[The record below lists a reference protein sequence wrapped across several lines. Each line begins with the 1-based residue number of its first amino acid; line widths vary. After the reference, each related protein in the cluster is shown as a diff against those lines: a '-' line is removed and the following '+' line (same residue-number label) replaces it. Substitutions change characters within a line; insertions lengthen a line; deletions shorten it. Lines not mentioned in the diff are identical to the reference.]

1 MMSEKEANRSQK
13 PWGQVFLILLFPVI
27 MIPLG
32 FMDVQWTVLLYNTG
46 FEDFGKLT
54 QRTLF
59 NGSKPG
65 LSDPAII
72 LQLVNLGCY
81 LYYSRQRKLF
91 KMDRYRPFWGFMIF
105 CSLFTGLGLVHSFKW
120 VLGRARPYLVLD
132 GKLAYSSWYE
142 FGSQFVTDGIFY
154 GSFPSGHTA
163 TVFLLVTL
171 SYFLIA
177 NSNYSTKI
185 KVFGW
190 IWGVIVLIMTGMMI
204 LGRSI
209 TLHHW
214 LTDSVGIMLLSWIFI
229 HLIYFRILN
238 IPAQI
243 RYVENK
249 KQYPPLP
256 RYWELSLLWR
266 LFLITIGLMSICIGG
281 RAPFIEGAAPL
292 SAIVLPGVLLVF
304 IFSKNFIK
312 TYRLYMS
319 HFQPFAT
326 I

>member
-1 MMSEKEANRSQK
+1 MIPKQETHDSTK
-13 PWGQVFLILLFPVI
+13 PWGQIFLILMFPVV
-27 MIPLG
+27 MVPLG
-32 FMDVQWTVLLYNTG
+32 FMDVQWTVLLYKTG
-46 FEDFGKLT
+46 LEDFGKFM
-54 QRTLF
+54 QRTVF

-65 LSDPAII
+65 LTDPAII

-81 LYYSRQRKLF
+81 LYYSRQKQSLKL
-91 KMDRYRPFWGFMIF
+91 DRYRPFWGFMIF

-132 GKLAYSSWYE
+132 GKLAYSSWHE
-142 FGSQFVTDGIFY
+142 FGSQFVTDGVFY

-163 TVFLLVTL
+163 TVFLLITL

-177 NSNYSTKI
+177 NPNSSTKT
-185 KVFGW
+185 KVLGW
-190 IWGVIVLIMTGMMI
+190 IWGIIVFIMTIMMI

-214 LTDSVGIMLLSWIFI
+214 LTDSVGIMLLSWMFI
-229 HLIYFRILN
+229 HFIYFRILN

-243 RYVENK
+243 RYVEQK

-256 RYWELSLLWR
+256 RYWEFGLLWR
-266 LFLITIGLMSICIGG
+266 LFLITIGVMSILIGG

-292 SAIVLPGVLLVF
+292 AVIILPGVLLVF
-304 IFSKNFIK
+304 IFSKSLAK
-312 TYRLYMS
+312 TYGAYMS
-319 HFQPFAT
+319 HFQPFVAT
-326 I
+326 

>member
-1 MMSEKEANRSQK
+1 MIPKQQIRGSQK
-13 PWGQVFLILLFPVI
+13 SWGQLFLILLFPII

-32 FMDVQWTVLLYNTG
+32 FMDVQWTVLLYKTG
-46 FEDFGKLT
+46 FENFGKFM

-72 LQLVNLGCY
+72 LQLVNLGFY
-81 LYYSRQRKLF
+81 LYYSRKRQSVWL
-91 KMDRYRPFWGFMIF
+91 DRYRPFFGFMVF
-105 CSLFTGLGLVHSFKW
+105 CSFFTGLGLVHSVKW

-132 GKLAYSSWYE
+132 GKLDYSSWHE
-142 FGSQFVTDGIFY
+142 FGSQFVTDGVFY

-163 TVFLLVTL
+163 TVFLLITL
-171 SYFLIA
+171 SYYLVA
-177 NSNYSTKI
+177 NPNNSTKAKLI
-185 KVFGW
+185 GW
-190 IWGVIVLIMTGMMI
+190 IWGIIVFVMTIMMI

-229 HLIYFRILN
+229 HLIYFRILK

-243 RYVENK
+243 RYVENR

-266 LFLITIGLMSICIGG
+266 LFLITIGVMSMLIGG

-292 SAIVLPGVLLVF
+292 AAIVLPGVLLVF
-304 IFSKNFIK
+304 IFSKNFAK
-312 TYRLYMS
+312 TYREYMS
-319 HFQPFAT
+319 HFQSFVSH
-326 I
+326 